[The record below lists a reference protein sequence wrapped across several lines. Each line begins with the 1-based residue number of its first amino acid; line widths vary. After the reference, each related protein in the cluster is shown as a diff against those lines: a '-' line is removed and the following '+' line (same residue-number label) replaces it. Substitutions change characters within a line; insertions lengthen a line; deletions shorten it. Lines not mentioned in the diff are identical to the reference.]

1 MIRIEFQ
8 CPKEK
13 TASIGERFCKALV
26 GNKAYI
32 ENDIVV
38 NYDTPGKVILYL
50 GDENEDDIFIIIKAM
65 EMVRRQHSEREKT

>member
-1 MIRIEFQ
+1 MIRIAFP

-13 TASIGERFCKALV
+13 TVSIGERFCKALV

-38 NYDTPGKVILYL
+38 NYDTPGKVILFL
-50 GDENEDDIFIIIKAM
+50 GDENEEDIFIIVTSLRLWK
-65 EMVRRQHSEREKT
+65 